1 MRCHI
6 LKPLALAL
14 ILPVG
19 LAAQEPDPGKA
30 VFETTCAACH
40 TLEPPEKL
48 APPMRMVAMHYRQ
61 AFTSDSAGIAAL
73 TRWVLEPDSSRSALP
88 AHAIQKFGLMP
99 KPAVDSLQAR
109 AVARYV
115 WELGGTSMGG
125 MSGQHRDH

>member
-1 MRCHI
+1 MRRH
-6 LKPLALAL
+6 LPTTLALAL
-14 ILPVG
+14 VLPVG
-19 LAAQEPDPGKA
+19 LAAQESDLGK
-30 VFETTCAACH
+30 VTFETTCSACH

-48 APPMRMVAMHYRQ
+48 APPMRMIAMHYRQ
-61 AFTSDSAGIAAL
+61 AFESDSAGIAAL

-88 AHAIQKFGLMP
+88 AHAIEKFGLMP

-115 WELGGTSMGG
+115 WELGGKAMGG